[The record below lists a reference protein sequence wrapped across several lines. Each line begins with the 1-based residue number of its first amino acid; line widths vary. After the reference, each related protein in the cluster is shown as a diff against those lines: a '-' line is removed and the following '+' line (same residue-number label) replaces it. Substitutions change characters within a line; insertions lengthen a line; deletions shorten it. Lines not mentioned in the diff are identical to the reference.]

1 MITVWMTIVII
12 RDTIVDLE
20 PHYFQNYHSL
30 RNKYLII
37 NK

>member
-1 MITVWMTIVII
+1 MITVCMTIVIN
-12 RDTIVDLE
+12 RDTIVELE
-20 PHYFQNYHSL
+20 PHYFQNHPSL